1 MKIQKGQSLV
11 EILVVTTI
19 VLIVAGISAPFIG
32 TSLHRIKDT
41 QILNHML
48 GLIAF
53 ARSAAVFT
61 HHTTLLCSGAEAC
74 SGSPIWTG
82 NLLVLHD
89 YNGNGQIDADEPLLR
104 REQLPDGYTWHWHSF
119 RKLTHMPYEPDGT
132 SKAANGRLTL
142 CRSGQPVEQIV
153 ISLSGR
159 TRHQSPDGKARCG

>member
-1 MKIQKGQSLV
+1 MKMSKGQSLA
-11 EILVVTTI
+11 EILVAMSI
-19 VLIVAGISAPFIG
+19 VLVITCISIPSIG
-32 TSLHRIKDT
+32 DALLRTKDT
-41 QILNHML
+41 QALNQML

-53 ARSAAVFT
+53 TRSSAVFA
-61 HHTTLLCSGAEAC
+61 HHTTLLCSGVEAC
-74 SGSPIWTG
+74 SSSSTWTG
-82 NLLVLHD
+82 NLLALHD

-104 REQLPDGYTWHWHSF
+104 REQLPDGYTWHWRSF

-159 TRHQSPDGKARCG
+159 TRHQSPDGKAKCG